1 MDLVLDGVKCHRLR
15 LYLLSSPG
23 KLSLPLFNY
32 PPNPS
37 LGARQFNYTHW
48 FQHWGFIRI
57 ASHFS
62 YQLTV
67 T

>member
-1 MDLVLDGVKCHRLR
+1 MDLVVDGVKCHRLR
-15 LYLLSSPG
+15 LYLLSPG

-32 PPNPS
+32 TPDTS
-37 LGARQFNYTHW
+37 LGASQFNYTHW
-48 FQHWGFIRI
+48 FQHWDSIRL